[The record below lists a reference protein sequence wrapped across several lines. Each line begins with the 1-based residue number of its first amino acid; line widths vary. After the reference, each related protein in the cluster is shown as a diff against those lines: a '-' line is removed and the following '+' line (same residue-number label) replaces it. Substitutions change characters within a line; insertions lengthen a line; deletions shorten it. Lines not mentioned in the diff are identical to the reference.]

1 MSIHIMFINYTEQG
15 IRNIKGSPKR
25 ADAARF
31 LAKSCGAELKELYLT
46 MGTYDLVAMVEASED
61 EAVAKF
67 SLALDS
73 IGNVRSFT
81 MKAFSEQDYRKIIE
95 TLP

>member
-1 MSIHIMFINYTEQG
+1 MLINYTDLG
-15 IRNIKGSPKR
+15 IRNIKSSPKR

-31 LAKSCGAELKELYLT
+31 LAKSCGAELKEIYLT
-46 MGTYDLVAMVEASED
+46 LGTYDPVAMVEASKD

-73 IGNVRSFT
+73 IGTSDRS
-81 MKAFSEQDYRKIIE
+81 
-95 TLP
+95 P

>member
-1 MSIHIMFINYTEQG
+1 MPTYIMLINFTDQG
-15 IRNIKGSPKR
+15 IRNIKSSPKR
-25 ADAARF
+25 ADTARF
-31 LAKSCGAELKELYLT
+31 LAKSCGAEVKNIYLT
-46 MGTYDLVAMVEASED
+46 LGTYDLVATVEAPAD

-73 IGNVRSFT
+73 IGNVRSIA
-81 MKAFSEQDYRKIIE
+81 MKAFSEDEYRKIIE